1 MTTQEVLIQRYGA
14 TMSLKDLSEV
24 FQSKSSNAMRIRM
37 LSKNNDAVALRAIR
51 RKMGRRVY
59 WLTLDIAA
67 FIARENG

>member
-1 MTTQEVLIQRYGA
+1 MTTEEVLIKRYGA

-37 LSKNNDAVALRAIR
+37 LSKNNDASALRTIR